1 MHLWKILRCN
11 EAVPPVGVASYGRV
25 TWEAPAQTELRPTAP
40 GLLAAHGGVSHD
52 QGSRTSTSTI
62 AEGEANL
69 ALTLALT
76 LPQGAKEIPVAPEIT
91 TLVVPEGGGLFRTVL
106 LWIDVPVQTPTA

>member
-1 MHLWKILRCN
+1 MRPYRLLGWRHT
-11 EAVPPVGVASYGRV
+11 AGDVGSPGSD
-25 TWEAPAQTELRPTAP
+25 TGLRPTAP
-40 GLLAAHGGVSHD
+40 GLLAAHGGISHN
-52 QGSRTSTSTI
+52 QGSRTSTI

-69 ALTLALT
+69 TLTLALT

>member
-25 TWEAPAQTELRPTAP
+25 TWKPRLRRGFALPP
-40 GLLAAHGGVSHD
+40 GLLAAHGGVSHN
-52 QGSRTSTSTI
+52 QGSRTSTI

-69 ALTLALT
+69 TLTLALT

>member
-1 MHLWKILRCN
+1 MRPYRLLGWRHT
-11 EAVPPVGVASYGRV
+11 AGDVGSPGSDGASPYRPG
-25 TWEAPAQTELRPTAP
+25 APCRAWRF
-40 GLLAAHGGVSHD
+40 SHN
-52 QGSRTSTSTI
+52 QGSRTSTI

-69 ALTLALT
+69 TLTLALT